1 METLPYTSKVIESE
15 EQKMNEYLY
24 EMTKDLSDEEF
35 MLVVHNRKLHTNR
48 RKNNQKE
55 NDIYGEESNYDI
67 HC

>member
-1 METLPYTSKVIESE
+1 
-15 EQKMNEYLY
+15 MNEYFY

-35 MLVVHNRKLHTNR
+35 MLVIKNNR

-67 HC
+67 YC